1 MISGNNFTLVDIES
15 RMENSNGNWEHF
27 AGTEWSIMVNQSET
41 IYVALDINSG
51 ELVDDFSWEA
61 VGIQAMIDHAFSQ
74 HRLNLIISS
83 DEQNSQDLLKELL
96 LHFLRND
103 VNDPNEVVDT
113 LEMRR
118 YLWGRILGTLS
129 ENQAQG
135 LFGELYFM
143 NEWLSDPLHQTIT
156 HWGGPDGALNDF
168 NWNNL
173 DFHVEVKTSSLL
185 SPPLQH
191 EISSLHQL
199 NPDEGHTLLLFSMSA
214 RIDEGGTLSLNTLIE
229 QIRETLIEEN
239 QFSALTEFNE
249 KLVDYG
255 WNPNQ
260 ADFRFIVNADL
271 ANLYLVTNDFP
282 RITSEELEGILDSRV
297 NIGSY
302 RITLS
307 NVQHLLLNVGSESS
321 AHQLLQAALN
331 QG

>member
-1 MISGNNFTLVDIES
+1 MIPSNNFTMADIES
-15 RMENSNGNWEHF
+15 RIENSNENWEHF
-27 AGTEWSIMVNQSET
+27 VGTEWSILSEQSET
-41 IYVALDINSG
+41 ISVALNINSDD
-51 ELVDDFSWEA
+51 LVEGFSWEA
-61 VGIQAMIDHAFSQ
+61 IGIRATINSTFSSEQ
-74 HRLNLIISS
+74 LNLVISS
-83 DEQNSQDLLKELL
+83 DEQNSQALLKELL

-103 VNDPNEVVDT
+103 INNPNEVVDI

-118 YLWGRILGTLS
+118 YLWGRLLGTLS

-173 DFHVEVKTSSLL
+173 NFHVEVKTSSLL

-199 NPDEGHTLLLFSMSA
+199 NPEEGHTLLLFSMSA
-214 RIDEGGTLSLNTLIE
+214 RIDEGGTQSLNTLIE
-229 QIRETLIEEN
+229 EIRETLIEEN

-271 ANLYLVTNDFP
+271 ANLYLVTNNFP
-282 RITSEELEGILDSRV
+282 RITSEELGGIIDSRV

-307 NVQHLLLNVGSESS
+307 NVQHLLLSVESESS

>member
-1 MISGNNFTLVDIES
+1 MISSNNFTMADIES
-15 RMENSNGNWEHF
+15 RMENSNGNWQHF
-27 AGTEWSIMVNQSET
+27 AATEWSIMVNHLET
-41 IYVALDINSG
+41 ISVALNINSG
-51 ELVDDFSWEA
+51 DLVEGFSWEA
-61 VGIQAMIDHAFSQ
+61 IGIRATIYSTFSSEQ
-74 HRLNLIISS
+74 LNLVISS
-83 DEQNSQDLLKELL
+83 DEQNSQEQLKELL

-103 VNDPNEVVDT
+103 INNPNEVVDL
-113 LEMRR
+113 LETRR
-118 YLWGRILGTLS
+118 YLWGRLLGTLS

-156 HWGGPDGALNDF
+156 HWDGPDGALNDF
-168 NWNNL
+168 NWSTL

-214 RIDEGGTLSLNTLIE
+214 RIDPGGAHSLNTLIE
-229 QIRETLIEEN
+229 EIREILIEEN
-239 QFSALTEFNE
+239 QFPALTVFNE

-282 RITSEELEGILDSRV
+282 RITSEELEGIFDSRV

-307 NVQHLLLNVGSESS
+307 NVQNLLLNVGSQSS
-321 AHQLLQAALN
+321 AHQLLESALN